1 MAQRMMEVSLDI
13 IHETEKA
20 YLVEL
25 QAGYALNT
33 QKNTWIPKSVC
44 KTREHVATTDYQGNP
59 LTYGKRVSEIPE
71 WLYDQIARSR

>member
-44 KTREHVATTDYQGNP
+44 KTREHVATVDYQDRP
-59 LTYGKRVSEIPE
+59 LTYGKSVSEIPE
-71 WLYDQIARSR
+71 WLYNQIARSR